1 MKTKTVV
8 GSDSTSPMRI
18 TTLTTESWYK
28 RYIGWLCPIAGW
40 PLQTER
46 KSTAS
51 VSVDNIN
58 PLEESDMKN
67 RNTNTNTVID
77 TTINIFRDYMRG
89 QAEIANTSDSTTDI
103 KRAFSNARSCRMV
116 AREAGFLPKFDRA
129 VAADKKL
136 RCFTSNDYN
145 FGKYADAEGAVAGA
159 NGSYIF

>member
-1 MKTKTVV
+1 M
-8 GSDSTSPMRI
+8 
-18 TTLTTESWYK
+18 TTEPWYK

-46 KSTAS
+46 MATAS

-58 PLEESDMKN
+58 PIEESDMKN
-67 RNTNTNTVID
+67 RNTNTVID
-77 TTINIFRDYMRG
+77 TTINIFRDYMRS
-89 QAEIANTSDSTTDI
+89 QAVIATHSQDSSEI

-116 AREAGFLPKFDRA
+116 AREGGFLPKFDRA

-145 FGKYADAEGAVAGA
+145 FGKYAEAEGAVAVRGA
-159 NGSYIF
+159 TGTYIF

>member
-1 MKTKTVV
+1 MTTTTVV

-18 TTLTTESWYK
+18 TTLTTEPWYK
-28 RYIGWLCPIAGW
+28 RCIGWLCPIAGW

-67 RNTNTNTVID
+67 RNSNTVID

-89 QAEIANTSDSTTDI
+89 QAEIANGSDSTTDI

-129 VAADKKL
+129 VAADKRL

-145 FGKYADAEGAVAGA
+145 FGKYADAEGAVAGS